1 MGFFRR
7 ADGTSFGEQETK
19 TNKNDLEWEKIVLGV
34 QMDYTSCFDDYYD
47 YDFTLFEKLWG
58 TYQGECPHLTKNFDE
73 SFFYR
78 K

>member
-1 MGFFRR
+1 MGIFRR
-7 ADGTSFGEQETK
+7 ADGTTLSSDSIANES
-19 TNKNDLEWEKIVLGV
+19 DSEWEKIVLGV

-47 YDFTLFEKLWG
+47 DDFTLFEKLWG